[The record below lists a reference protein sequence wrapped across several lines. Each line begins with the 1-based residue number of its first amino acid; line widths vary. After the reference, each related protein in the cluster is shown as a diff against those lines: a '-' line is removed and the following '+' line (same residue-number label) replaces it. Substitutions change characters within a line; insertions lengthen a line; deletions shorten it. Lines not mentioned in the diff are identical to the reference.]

1 MVCGIGDWWFVVCG
15 CSAEAIESIEKT
27 IVELGE
33 MYKKLIEIVHMHEDL
48 SIRIDENLQETLKF
62 VDKGH
67 TELLKANDSM
77 ASNKWLIIKIFAV
90 LIFFI
95 ILWTFMR

>member
-1 MVCGIGDWWFVVCG
+1 MLVCLPLR
-15 CSAEAIESIEKT
+15 SAEALEQIEKT

-48 SIRIDENLQETLKF
+48 SIRIDENLQETLKW

-67 TELLKANDSM
+67 GELLKANDAM
-77 ASNKWLIIKIFAV
+77 AGNKWLIIKIFAI